1 MNESEYQSLIEASWR
16 RPLTID
22 EQARLDSWLATRPG
36 AQADAEAEL
45 ALSLLL
51 GQLPNAPIASNFTAQ
66 VMHAVAREQAAMNRQ
81 PTFME
86 TVKRWLRV
94 PAPKLAWAL
103 GLIALGWFGVYQ
115 HQANVREDM
124 AKGLTV
130 MANVASLSDPSAL
143 EDFDAISRLNTSDD
157 DELFAVLTAK

>member
-16 RPLTID
+16 RPLTLE
-22 EQARLDSWLATRPG
+22 EQARLDSWLASRPEI
-36 AQADAEAEL
+36 QADAEADL
-45 ALSLLL
+45 ALSQLLV
-51 GQLPNAPIASNFTAQ
+51 QLPNAPMASNFTAQ
-66 VMHAVAREQAAMNRQ
+66 VMHLVAREQAAVRRQ
-81 PTFME
+81 PSFMD

-103 GLIALGWFGVYQ
+103 GVIALGWFGVYQ

-143 EDFDAISRLNTSDD
+143 EDFEAISRLNTSDD

>member
-16 RPLTID
+16 RPLTVE
-22 EQARLDSWLATRPG
+22 EQARLDSWLAVRPES
-36 AQADAEAEL
+36 QADAEAEL
-45 ALSLLL
+45 ALSQAL
-51 GQLPNAPIASNFTAQ
+51 GQLPNAPVASNFTAQ
-66 VMHAVAREQAAMNRQ
+66 VMHAVAREQAAAKRQ
-81 PTFME
+81 PGFLE

-103 GLIALGWFGVYQ
+103 GLVALGWFGVYQ

-143 EDFDAISRLNTSDD
+143 EDFEAISRLNTSED

>member
-45 ALSLLL
+45 ALSQLL
-51 GQLPNAPIASNFTAQ
+51 GQLPNAPVASNFTAQ

-94 PAPKLAWAL
+94 PAPKLAWVL
-103 GLIALGWFGVYQ
+103 GLVALGWFGVYQ

-143 EDFDAISRLNTSDD
+143 EDFEAISRLNTSDD

>member
-16 RPLTID
+16 RPLTMD
-22 EQARLDSWLATRPG
+22 EQARLDSWLATRPE

-45 ALSLLL
+45 ALSQWLD
-51 GQLPNAPIASNFTAQ
+51 QLPNAPVASNFTAQ
-66 VMHAVAREQAAMNRQ
+66 VMHAVAREQVAAKRQ
-81 PTFME
+81 PRFIE
-86 TVKRWLRV
+86 TVKRWWRV
-94 PAPKLAWAL
+94 PTPKLAWAL
-103 GLIALGWFGVYQ
+103 GLVALGWFGVYQ

-124 AKGLTV
+124 ATGLTV

-143 EDFDAISRLNTSDD
+143 EDFEAISRLNTSDD